1 MRALANWKKPTDYPP
16 ADPAT
21 PLARWHWE
29 FLRRNQSYQRDFQRF
44 ASRSPRV
51 AAENQ
56 ERHMLAA
63 RYGLDGIMFDFHDTL
78 EPLFASPRW
87 LERVRM
93 IRWDTQWVEDE
104 EGNEIGAAVDDP
116 AYLKPDLRQHECCLI
131 FNLRESVEVQI
142 QIARGRLEKE
152 FLRFEEHRG
161 KVDQYQIYLRLLDA
175 DADDTEPMELR
186 NFFFADVETRIG
198 RRRIET
204 AFDEARLLRD
214 VHYRYI

>member
-1 MRALANWKKPTDYPP
+1 M
-16 ADPAT
+16 
-21 PLARWHWE
+21 
-29 FLRRNQSYQRDFQRF
+29 RRNQSYQRDFQRF

-78 EPLFASPRW
+78 EPLFASPRR

-104 EGNEIGAAVDDP
+104 EGNEVEAAIDDL
-116 AYLKPDLRQHECCLI
+116 AYLKPSLKHHECCLI
-131 FNLRESVEVQI
+131 FNLRESVDVQI
-142 QIARGRLEKE
+142 QIARSRLEKE
-152 FLRFEEHRG
+152 ILRFEEHRG
-161 KVDQYQIYLRLLDA
+161 KVDQYQFYLRLLDA
-175 DADDTEPMELR
+175 DADVTEPVELL
-186 NFFFADVETRIG
+186 NYFFADVETRIG

-204 AFDEARLLRD
+204 AFDQARLLRD
-214 VHYRYI
+214 VDYRYI